1 MSNEK
6 VTDDPESARSTIVLD
21 NENDNNVASGNR
33 VPLPVA
39 PAVAPEG
46 GVAGWLCIAGTF
58 VAMIASFGFLNA

>member
-6 VTDDPESARSTIVLD
+6 ISTDPESAQSTIVPE
-21 NENDNNVASGNR
+21 NEND
-33 VPLPVA
+33 VA
-39 PAVAPEG
+39 PANSVPPPTPAIAPEG